1 MRPTVLLA
9 AIAAAFPAF
18 AEPLDD
24 PQRAQAAWIQA
35 EQARRLERAAEQC
48 RLNRG
53 VDCQTPAGL
62 QEWLLNDRSRAD
74 AVLDR
79 VVPIV
84 VSPAPQPQGS
94 ASAGPSAPPAR

>member
-1 MRPTVLLA
+1 MRSLVLIA
-9 AIAAAFPAF
+9 AMAAAFPVA

-35 EQARRLERAAEQC
+35 EQARRLERATQQC
-48 RLNRG
+48 ELHRG
-53 VDCQTPAGL
+53 VDCQTAAGL

-79 VVPIV
+79 IAPITI
-84 VSPAPQPQGS
+84 APPPVTQGG
-94 ASAGPSAPPAR
+94 ASAGSSAPQR

>member
-1 MRPTVLLA
+1 MRLLLIIAVLA
-9 AIAAAFPAF
+9 AGPVA

-35 EQARRLERAAEQC
+35 EQARRMERAAEQC

-53 VDCQTPAGL
+53 VDCQTAAGL

-79 VVPIV
+79 VAPIV
-84 VSPAPQPQGS
+84 VAPAPQPQGS
-94 ASAGPSAPPAR
+94 ASAGPSAPPR